1 MQFQNLKDFKLPREF
16 RGRSS
21 WYVQTWW
28 LVQMLFFKPSP
39 QFMYGWR
46 RFLLR
51 CFGAQIGKKVMIR
64 PTAHI
69 QFPWKLKIDEY
80 SWIGD
85 EVVLYNLGDITI
97 GSHTVVS
104 QRSYLCAG
112 SHHHLN
118 PDFSIY
124 TKPIIIKNQCWLAA
138 DVFVAP
144 GITIGEGTVVG
155 SRSSVFKTL
164 PAGKIC
170 FGSPAIVIKDRA
182 AEDAGSL
189 QVIFNPAFEPRP
201 IEMWSDYTGAQALFT
216 GLVSQN
222 PKG

>member
-1 MQFQNLKDFKLPREF
+1 MQFQNLKDFKLPPDF
-16 RGRSS
+16 RGRPA

-28 LVQMLFFKPSP
+28 LVQMLFFKTSP

-64 PTAHI
+64 PSAHI
-69 QFPWKLKIDEY
+69 QFPWKLQVDNY

-85 EVVLYNLGDITI
+85 GVVLYNLGSITI
-97 GSHTVVS
+97 GSHAVVS
-104 QRSYLCAG
+104 QRSYLCTG

-124 TKPIIIKNQCWLAA
+124 IKPIVIEDQCWLAA

-144 GITIGEGTVVG
+144 GTTIGMGTVVG
-155 SRSSVFKTL
+155 SRSSVFKSL

-170 FGSPAIVIKDRA
+170 FGTPAKVIKDRI
-182 AEDAGSL
+182 ENGVDNV
-189 QVIFNPAFEPRP
+189 QVIFAPSFEPKP
-201 IEMWSDYTGAQALFT
+201 IEMWADYVGSKAL
-216 GLVSQN
+216 GD
-222 PKG
+222 